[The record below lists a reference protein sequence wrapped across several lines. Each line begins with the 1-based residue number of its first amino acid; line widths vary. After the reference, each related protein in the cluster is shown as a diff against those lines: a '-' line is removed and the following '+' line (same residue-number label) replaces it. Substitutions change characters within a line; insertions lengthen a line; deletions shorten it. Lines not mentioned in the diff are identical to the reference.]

1 MSESLNSEPG
11 TTTTEAAA
19 DLSQNLDEATDL
31 QLGLGA
37 LGGLRHSAACDAAE
51 RSQRRYDERNHR
63 LHEARMKA
71 FGMEGKDSD
80 ESPEAEDMAQQ
91 VLIRSPVTHNHHYE
105 SLASQ
110 QPEQSTESAEP
121 TQQPAQANTNWLKN
135 AALAAALLASG
146 AGIATMLQP
155 QQNETP
161 TFTDTDTVAVPKA
174 LQIQGTDLAEGLKPL
189 YVE

>member
-1 MSESLNSEPG
+1 M
-11 TTTTEAAA
+11 T
-19 DLSQNLDEATDL
+19 
-31 QLGLGA
+31 
-37 LGGLRHSAACDAAE
+37 
-51 RSQRRYDERNHR
+51 Y
-63 LHEARMKA
+63 
-71 FGMEGKDSD
+71 GKTYKRGF
-80 ESPEAEDMAQQ
+80 
-91 VLIRSPVTHNHHYE
+91 V
-105 SLASQ
+105 AS
-110 QPEQSTESAEP
+110 
-121 TQQPAQANTNWLKN
+121 